1 MTATPTEAAAL
12 AAHLQAVWAG
22 GAAPPLPPHLA
33 SATEARL
40 EVRRAGGVLFAGWGR
55 GVGLA
60 EAVATLVRQAQ
71 AGLAA
76 GGRSMPDAALLTL
89 PGPAQPLGPLDLSRA
104 RSDAFRGMFGLEL
117 RAGHRRARLTPLEVL
132 AQNLRPASALDRLA
146 RDLGLPSPEGA
157 TALAFPAR
165 SVLIELPAGRG
176 LALYRGQRIVPQAAL
191 TRARLT
197 DLRDGMADWL
207 VRSVA
212 ADGACAYKYWPSRGT
227 WSTANNSIRQFMA
240 SAALARLAGRSHPGA
255 AGAAA
260 RNFAHN
266 FTTFYREDGDLGL
279 ILEGPKVKLGAAAV
293 ALIAILD
300 LPDPAPFARQRDRLA
315 AFILS
320 MQRPNGSFATFLRPE
335 GRDDCQ
341 NFYPG
346 EAMLAL
352 MRLHAVTGRADALAA
367 VARAYPHYRAFHLA
381 RPNPAFVP
389 WQAQA
394 LLRLTQATGD
404 PAPRAFARHITRW
417 LIGLQQ
423 GADQPADVQGGFFAP
438 DRPDFGPPHA
448 SAIGVY
454 MEGIVEVFADARATD
469 DPALAETCRISL
481 LRAARALRQLQ
492 FRHGDDMFSIHHRSR
507 VRGAIRTAVHDNTIR
522 VDNVQHGLM
531 ALLRID
537 ETFTDADFTM

>member
-12 AAHLQAVWAG
+12 GAHLQAVWAG
-22 GAAPPLPPHLA
+22 GTAPPLPSHLA

-40 EVRRAGGVLFAGWGR
+40 ELRRAGRVLFAGWGR
-55 GVGLA
+55 G
-60 EAVATLVRQAQ
+60 
-71 AGLAA
+71 AGLADA
-76 GGRSMPDAALLTL
+76 LSALTAQARDALAATDRGAPDVALLTL
-89 PGPAQPLGPLDLSRA
+89 PGTAQPLDPADLTRA
-104 RSDAFRGMFGLEL
+104 RSDAFRGLFGLEL
-117 RAGHRRARLTPLEVL
+117 RAGHRRARLTPLEML
-132 AQNLRPASALDRLA
+132 ARNLRPTAALERLA
-146 RDLGLPSPEGA
+146 RDLGLPSPAGA

-165 SVLIELPAGRG
+165 SVLVELPAGRG
-176 LALYRGQRIVPQAAL
+176 LALHRGQRIVPQTAL
-191 TRARLT
+191 TRARLS

-207 VRSVA
+207 VRAVA
-212 ADGACAYKYWPSRGT
+212 EDGACTYKYWPSQGR

-240 SAALARLAGRSHPGA
+240 SAALARLAGRGHPGA
-255 AGAAA
+255 AKAAT
-260 RNFAHN
+260 RNFAYN
-266 FTTFYREDGDLGL
+266 FNTFYREEGDLGL

-300 LPDPAPFARQRDRLA
+300 LPDPAPFVRQRDRLA

-320 MQRPNGSFATFLRPE
+320 MQRPDGSFATFLRPE

-352 MRLHAVTGRADALAA
+352 MRLHDVTGRADALAA
-367 VARAYPHYRAFHLA
+367 VARAFPYYRDFHLT

-404 PAPRAFARHITRW
+404 PAPRAFARQITRW

-423 GADQPADVQGGFFAP
+423 GADQPADVQGGFFTP
-438 DRPDFGPPHA
+438 DRPEFGPPHA

-454 MEGIVEVFADARATD
+454 MEGIVEVFADARATGD
-469 DPALAETCRISL
+469 TALAETCRTSL

-492 FRHGDDMFSIHHRSR
+492 FRHGDDMFGVHHRTR

-531 ALLRID
+531 ALLRMD
-537 ETFTDADFTM
+537 QTFTDADFTM